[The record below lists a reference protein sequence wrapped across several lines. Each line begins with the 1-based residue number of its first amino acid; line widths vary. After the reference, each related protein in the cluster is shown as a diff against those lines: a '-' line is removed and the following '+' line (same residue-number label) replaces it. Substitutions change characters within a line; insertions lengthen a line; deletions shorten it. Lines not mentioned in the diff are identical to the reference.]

1 MGITLRHVVWTSA
14 TLALGSSF
22 YVLTVEPLDP
32 QRMVRAGAIGRTPH
46 RELLI
51 SSVRASL
58 ATGQLA
64 DAERHVGELRKHYPE
79 DPSAM
84 YFQAVVAGFMDQNT
98 REQGYW
104 DELADYTRTLKSW
117 PNRYTEIE
125 LGYYRAWALT
135 MTGQIEQGRVLFA
148 RIASELREWALSNDG
163 LITNPMTH
171 YNLACYLAMSGE
183 PERAMEHW
191 ASAVDRGY
199 GLRVADQGGWWMVDP
214 DLESLHDNPEFWQ
227 IGARAM
233 SAYPSPESIEG
244 SDTLDGVEVIEQLDA
259 PQKPMPIPEI
269 PAAGDGEGGQ
279 G

>member
-1 MGITLRHVVWTSA
+1 MRLSLRHVIWTSA
-14 TLALGSSF
+14 ALSLGSFF
-22 YVLTVEPLDP
+22 YVLTLEPLDP
-32 QRMVRAGAIGRTPH
+32 ERMPRAAAIGRTPH
-46 RELLI
+46 RELLTG
-51 SSVRASL
+51 SVREAL
-58 ATGQLA
+58 GNGQL
-64 DAERHVGELRKHYPE
+64 DMAERKVGELRKHYPE

-84 YFQAVVAGFMDQNT
+84 YFQALVAAAMGQNAQ
-98 REQGYW
+98 EQAYW
-104 DELADYTRTLKSW
+104 DELDAFTSSLEGW
-117 PNRYTEIE
+117 PNRYTDIE

-135 MTGQIEQGRVLFA
+135 KTGDPEQGRVLFA

-171 YNLACYLAMSGE
+171 YNLACYLAMSGQ

-199 GLRVADQGGWWMVDP
+199 GLRIADMGGWWLVDP

-233 SAYPSPESIEG
+233 SAYGSPDSIEG
-244 SDTLDGVEVIEQLDA
+244 SDTLDGVEVIEQIDA
-259 PQKPMPIPEI
+259 PQESAPMPEI
-269 PAAGDGEGGQ
+269 PTAGDGEGGQ